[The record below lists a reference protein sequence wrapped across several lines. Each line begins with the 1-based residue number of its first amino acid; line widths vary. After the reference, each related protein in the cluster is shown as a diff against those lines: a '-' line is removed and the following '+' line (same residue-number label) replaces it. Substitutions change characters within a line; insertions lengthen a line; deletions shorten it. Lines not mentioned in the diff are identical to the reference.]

1 VIGFPVIVRHVFSNG
16 VARRTVL
23 EALAAIAAAGSTAD
37 LAARPVLGFEPGWGR
52 LLVGGG
58 FSSAMGLVPLRH
70 RGRAV
75 LASMLRGA
83 REHHDDTA
91 ESATPGQRELWHSG
105 EMTSQSNANAVI
117 EQRGTNPSAA
127 HRAARRSWDFLHSR
141 SPYLR
146 KAPRQYGSELV
157 RTHLATGDER
167 RLLAQTRG
175 DNDVCWAETD
185 EAEPLVTVRIATYNR
200 GSIVAERAI
209 ASAIRQTYERLE
221 ILVIGDHCDESTV
234 RAVTSV
240 NDPRLR
246 FINLAEHGL
255 YPKDPVLRWMVAG
268 CAPMNAGLAVAQG
281 SWIAPCDDD
290 DEITDDHV
298 EVLLREARARRL
310 EFVWSKAAT
319 EVGAGKWSV
328 IGSTPLAHGQV
339 THGSVLF
346 AGELRFFRYNENS
359 WKLAEPFD
367 WNLWRRM
374 HAAGVKMGFVDEV
387 TYKYFEAYHRPGRA
401 IRS

>member
-1 VIGFPVIVRHVFSNG
+1 MTTGASASPVGEPQSGAKPSPVRRMVRK
-16 VARRTVL
+16 RR
-23 EALAAIAAAGSTAD
+23 E
-37 LAARPVLGFEPGWGR
+37 F
-52 LLVGGG
+52 
-58 FSSAMGLVPLRH
+58 
-70 RGRAV
+70 
-75 LASMLRGA
+75 
-83 REHHDDTA
+83 
-91 ESATPGQRELWHSG
+91 
-105 EMTSQSNANAVI
+105 SQS
-117 EQRGTNPSAA
+117 Q
-127 HRAARRSWDFLHSR
+127 W
-141 SPYLR
+141 PYLR
-146 KAPRQYGSELV
+146 KAPWQYATELV
-157 RTHLATGDER
+157 RTRLAADDER
-167 RLLAQTRG
+167 RLLTQARG
-175 DNDVCWAETD
+175 GNDVCWAAAD
-185 EAEPLVTVRIATYNR
+185 ELEPLVTIRIATYNR
-200 GSIVAERAI
+200 GQLVAERAI

-319 EVGAGKWSV
+319 EVEAGKWSV

-387 TYKYFEAYHRPGRA
+387 TYKYFEAYHRPGRV